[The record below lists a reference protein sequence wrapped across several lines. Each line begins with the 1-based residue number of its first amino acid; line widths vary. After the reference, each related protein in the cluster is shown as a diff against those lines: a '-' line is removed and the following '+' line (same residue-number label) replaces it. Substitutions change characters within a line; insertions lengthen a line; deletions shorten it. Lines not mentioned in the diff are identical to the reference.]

1 MRENE
6 QMDFYKI
13 HNRAKE
19 VTRKALQIEDRILEN
34 QTEKEKLHQSNE
46 VDTMLI
52 DSLKAKILLLNKLSS

>member
-34 QTEKEKLHQSNE
+34 QTEKEK
-46 VDTMLI
+46 
-52 DSLKAKILLLNKLSS
+52 